1 MWKNNYKH
9 EKACLSVSKI
19 NFTYSQLYLSASQ
32 TIKKI
37 VVVEFWG
44 TVILRMM
51 IRRII
56 KFSYQSTTDIQV
68 DHDW

>member
-32 TIKKI
+32 TIKKNCCCG
-37 VVVEFWG
+37 V
-44 TVILRMM
+44 LRH
-51 IRRII
+51 
-56 KFSYQSTTDIQV
+56 SYIA
-68 DHDW
+68 HDDKKNN